1 MAGSCTYISE
11 AFRPPT
17 QHILFGGAVSVKI
30 TVRIPREL
38 KEKMDRFSHVNWSD
52 VVRRALEERVR
63 EEEVKWA
70 LGAMDEVS
78 RKARPGKPL
87 AEVIREFRD
96 HR

>member
-1 MAGSCTYISE
+1 M
-11 AFRPPT
+11 
-17 QHILFGGAVSVKI
+17 SVKI

-38 KEKMDRFSHVNWSD
+38 KERMNRLSHVNWSD
-52 VVRRALEERVR
+52 VVRRALEEKVR

-70 LGAMDEVS
+70 LRVMDEVS

-96 HR
+96 RR

>member
-1 MAGSCTYISE
+1 
-11 AFRPPT
+11 
-17 QHILFGGAVSVKI
+17 VSAKF
-30 TVRIPREL
+30 TARIPREL
-38 KEKMDRFSHVNWSD
+38 KERMNRLSHVNWSD

-63 EEEVKWA
+63 EEEAKWA
-70 LGAMDEVS
+70 LGAMDKIS

>member
-1 MAGSCTYISE
+1 
-11 AFRPPT
+11 
-17 QHILFGGAVSVKI
+17 VSAKF
-30 TVRIPREL
+30 TVRIPRGL
-38 KEKMDRFSHVNWSD
+38 KERMNRFSHVNWSD

>member
-1 MAGSCTYISE
+1 VPAK
-11 AFRPPT
+11 F
-17 QHILFGGAVSVKI
+17 

-38 KEKMDRFSHVNWSD
+38 KERMDRFSHVNWSD
-52 VVRRALEERVR
+52 VVRRALEERVC
-63 EEEVKWA
+63 EEEEIKWA

-96 HR
+96 SR

>member
-1 MAGSCTYISE
+1 
-11 AFRPPT
+11 
-17 QHILFGGAVSVKI
+17 VSARF

-38 KEKMDRFSHVNWSD
+38 KERMNRLNHVNWSD

-70 LGAMDEVS
+70 LRVMDKVS

-96 HR
+96 RR

>member
-1 MAGSCTYISE
+1 
-11 AFRPPT
+11 
-17 QHILFGGAVSVKI
+17 VSVKF

-38 KEKMDRFSHVNWSD
+38 KERMDRLSHVNWSD

-63 EEEVKWA
+63 VEEVKRA
-70 LGAMDEVS
+70 LVVMNEVS

-96 HR
+96 RR